1 MHEDREHV
9 GATEQ
14 TVTESKA
21 LRTTRGTT
29 SIAGFLERYGI
40 LVAWLVVIVV
50 FSILAPTTFPT
61 VANFDTIASTQA
73 VLLIMT
79 LGLLLPLAAGE
90 FDLSVGATMGFAPI
104 VVGYLN
110 VFHHWPIVPAV
121 AVALLAGIGFGAFN
135 ALLIV
140 RLGVPSLIATLGS
153 GTLLTGLGYG
163 LSNSETIGGISNG
176 LINFATWPIGGL
188 PLSFLYAIAITVLIW
203 YVLEHTPFGRYLFFV
218 GEGREV
224 ARLAGLPVNPLRT
237 ISLISGAFVVTVAGV
252 LQAGTVGAADPTVGV
267 SYLLPTFAGAFL
279 GATAIR
285 PGRFNAWG
293 SLIAV
298 YFLVTGITGLEL
310 LGYSGWVQQIF
321 YGGVLIIAVALGRI
335 TQNRRAVQ

>member
-1 MHEDREHV
+1 MHDV
-9 GATEQ
+9 GEEKVQESLMDAKAERATRR
-14 TVTESKA
+14 A
-21 LRTTRGTT
+21 T
-29 SIAGFLERYGI
+29 SVSGWLERYGI
-40 LVAWLVVIVV
+40 LVAWLVVIII

-61 VANFDTIASTQA
+61 IANFDTIASTQA

-90 FDLSVGATMGFAPI
+90 FDLSVGATMGFAPM

-121 AVALLAGIGFGAFN
+121 VVALLVGIAFGGLNAF
-135 ALLIV
+135 LIV
-140 RLGVPSLIATLGS
+140 RLGIPSLIATLGS

-203 YVLEHTPFGRYLFFV
+203 YLLEHTPLGRYLFFV

-224 ARLAGLPVNPLRT
+224 ARLAGLPVNRLRT
-237 ISLISGAFVVTVAGV
+237 ISLISGAFVATIAGV

-310 LGYSGWVQQIF
+310 LGFAGWVQQIF

-335 TQNRRAVQ
+335 TQSRRALQ